1 MKKRIFVVA
10 NPGAGHK
17 KIEEVLREL
26 VDFAS
31 SKDYDYDVFL
41 TAKNRNALKTVKEN
55 FEEEHSDLVV
65 LGGDGTL
72 NEAING
78 LTFDRPVGI
87 VPCGSAND
95 FCKNIKVGQT
105 IEQQIQTAI
114 AGKKM
119 QIDLGLCNERKFIN
133 GVGIGF
139 DGQIVADIAKSTR
152 NLRGPFKYYYHVL
165 RILASYQSKETGYHF
180 NDVNETKKLLLLTV
194 ANGTTFG
201 DGFKLNPSAK
211 IDDGLLDVCVIEKIN
226 PFLRFW
232 NIPRLKSGS
241 HVRLKKVN
249 VYQTTEIKVDEQP
262 LLNAHIDGELLG
274 HPPFHIKVLP
284 KALTIRTKS
293 SGKSTQN

>member
-31 SKDYDYDVFL
+31 SKDYDYDVYL
-41 TAKNRNALKTVKEN
+41 TAKNRNGLKTVKEN
-55 FEEEHSDLVV
+55 FEEAHSDLVI
-65 LGGDGTL
+65 LGGDGTI

-114 AGKKM
+114 TGKKR
-119 QIDLGLCNERKFIN
+119 QIDLGLCGERKFIN

-139 DGQIVADIAKSTR
+139 DGQIAADIARSTR

-165 RILASYQSKETGYHF
+165 RILAAYQSKETGYHF
-180 NDVNETKKLLLLTV
+180 NDLDESKKLLLLTI

-201 DGFKLNPSAK
+201 GSFKLNPNAV

-226 PFLRFW
+226 PLLRFL

-241 HVRLKKVN
+241 HIKLKQVN
-249 VYQTTEIKVDEQP
+249 IHQTTEIKIDEQP
-262 LLNAHIDGELLG
+262 LLNAHVDGELLG

-284 KALTIRTKS
+284 KALTIRELS
-293 SGKSTQN
+293 PGKLRI

>member
-31 SKDYDYDVFL
+31 SKDYDYDVYL
-41 TAKNRNALKTVKEN
+41 TAKNRNGLKTVKEN
-55 FEEEHSDLVV
+55 FEEAHSDLVI
-65 LGGDGTL
+65 LGGDGTI

-78 LTFDRPVGI
+78 LTLDRPVGI

-114 AGKKM
+114 NGKKR
-119 QIDLGLCNERKFIN
+119 QIDLGLCGERKFIN

-139 DGQIVADIAKSTR
+139 DGQIVADIARSTR
-152 NLRGPFKYYYHVL
+152 NLRGPFKYYYHVF
-165 RILASYQSKETGYHF
+165 RILAAYQSKETGYHF
-180 NDVNETKKLLLLTV
+180 NDVDESKKLLLLTI

-201 DGFKLNPSAK
+201 GSFKLNPNAV

-226 PFLRFW
+226 PLLRFL

-241 HVRLKKVN
+241 HIKLKQVN
-249 VYQTTEIKVDEQP
+249 IHQTTEIKIDEQP
-262 LLNAHIDGELLG
+262 LLNAHVDGELLG

-284 KALTIRTKS
+284 KALTIRELS
-293 SGKSTQN
+293 PGKSRP

>member
-1 MKKRIFVVA
+1 VKKRIFVVA

-31 SKDYDYDVFL
+31 SKDYDYDVYL
-41 TAKNRNALKTVKEN
+41 TAKNRNGLKTVKEN
-55 FEEEHSDLVV
+55 FEEAHSDLVI
-65 LGGDGTL
+65 LGGDGTI

-78 LTFDRPVGI
+78 LTLDRPVGI

-114 AGKKM
+114 NGKKR
-119 QIDLGLCNERKFIN
+119 QIDLGLCGERKFIN

-139 DGQIVADIAKSTR
+139 DGQIVADIARSTR
-152 NLRGPFKYYYHVL
+152 NLRGPFKYYYHVF
-165 RILASYQSKETGYHF
+165 RILAAYQSKETGYHF
-180 NDVNETKKLLLLTV
+180 NDVDESKKLLLLTI

-201 DGFKLNPSAK
+201 GSFKLNPNAV

-226 PFLRFW
+226 PLLRFL

-241 HVRLKKVN
+241 HIKLKQVN
-249 VYQTTEIKVDEQP
+249 IHQTTEIKIDEQP
-262 LLNAHIDGELLG
+262 LLNAHVDGELLG

-284 KALTIRTKS
+284 KALTIRELS
-293 SGKSTQN
+293 PGKSRP

>member
-41 TAKNRNALKTVKEN
+41 TAKNRNARKTVKEN
-55 FEEEHSDLVV
+55 FEEAHSDLVI
-65 LGGDGTL
+65 LGGDGTI

-78 LTFDRPVGI
+78 LQFDRPVGI

-95 FCKNIKVGQT
+95 FCKNIKLGQST
-105 IEQQIQTAI
+105 EQQIQTAI
-114 AGKKM
+114 TGKKTL
-119 QIDLGLCNERKFIN
+119 IDLGLCNDRKFIN

-139 DGQIVADIAKSTR
+139 DGQIVAEIANSSR
-152 NLRGPFKYYYHVL
+152 NLRGPVKYLFHVL
-165 RILASYQSKETGYHF
+165 RILASYQSKMTAYHF
-180 NDVNETKKLLLLTV
+180 DDVHDSKKLLLLNI

-201 DGFKLNPSAK
+201 GGFKLNPLAK
-211 IDDGLLDVCVIEKIN
+211 IDDGLLDVCVIDKIH
-226 PFLRFW
+226 PLLRFW

-241 HVRLKKVN
+241 HVKLKQVN
-249 VYQTTEIKVDEQP
+249 VYQTTEIKIDEQP
-262 LLNAHIDGELLG
+262 FLNAHIDGELLG
-274 HPPFHIKVLP
+274 QPPFHIKVLP
-284 KALTIRTKS
+284 KALTIRGLS
-293 SGKSTQN
+293 PGKSGP